1 MTHMPCFDFFRPPQ
15 TWYYV
20 YVQQRYSLKLYGKD
34 DMTPHFNFAKEFG
47 PITKLAG
54 FHVPAFI
61 LDAGEPVLFDP
72 GVSAFGPMYLKE
84 LASRFGARIKESLLM
99 LLTHSHFDHCGAAPY
114 LLRAIPNAR
123 IGCSPLAADVLQK
136 EKAIALIRS
145 FNAEYEERMQDELRG
160 QDTTF
165 SALPVSLRLKEGDI
179 IKLTGGTLAVFETPG
194 HTRDCLS
201 YLWCEK
207 GILFAGEAAG
217 VYTDGEF
224 HSVFLSDYASYIAS
238 IRKIITIQPDALCVA
253 HAGVLE
259 GSANVA
265 NYLQAVLDAAEAYR
279 EKLELSLEKHDDDV
293 EKVVEEITREEYDIQ
308 SEPVINRN
316 PFMTN
321 LRAKAQAVMRLRDQ

>member
-1 MTHMPCFDFFRPPQ
+1 MTR
-15 TWYYV
+15 T
-20 YVQQRYSLKLYGKD
+20 
-34 DMTPHFNFAKEFG
+34 FNFVKEFG

-54 FHVPAFI
+54 VHVPAFI

-84 LASRFGARIKESLLM
+84 LASRFGARVKESLLM

-114 LLRAIPNAR
+114 LLRAIPSAR
-123 IGCSPLAADVLQK
+123 IGCSPHAADVLQK

-145 FNAEYEERMQDELRG
+145 FNAEYEERMQDELQG
-160 QDTTF
+160 QDTSF
-165 SALPVSLRLKEGDI
+165 SALPVSLRLKEGDTVN
-179 IKLTGGTLAVFETPG
+179 LADGTLHVYETPG

-201 YLWCEK
+201 FLWCER

-224 HSVFLSDYASYIAS
+224 HSVFLSDYTSYIAS
-238 IRKIITIQPDALCVA
+238 IGTIMKLQPEALCVA
-253 HAGVLE
+253 HAGVLSGGKHVRE
-259 GSANVA
+259 
-265 NYLQAVLDAAEAYR
+265 YLQAALDAAERYR
-279 EKLELSLEKHDDDV
+279 EMLERSLQRHNDDV
-293 EKVVEEITREEYDIQ
+293 EKVVEEITREEYDVQ

-321 LRAKAQAVMRLRDQ
+321 LRAKTQAVMRLRDQQ

>member
-1 MTHMPCFDFFRPPQ
+1 
-15 TWYYV
+15 
-20 YVQQRYSLKLYGKD
+20 
-34 DMTPHFNFAKEFG
+34 MTPRFNFQKEFG

-54 FHVPAFI
+54 VHVPAFI

-72 GVSAFGPMYLKE
+72 GVSAFGPLYLRE
-84 LASRFGARIKESLLM
+84 LASRFGARVKESLLM

-114 LLRAIPNAR
+114 LLRAIPSAR
-123 IGCSPLAADVLQK
+123 IGCSPLAAEVLQK

-145 FNAEYEERMQDELRG
+145 FNAEYEERMQDELQG

-165 SALPVSLRLKEGDI
+165 SALPVSLRLKEGDTVN
-179 IKLTGGTLAVFETPG
+179 LAGGTLEVFETPG

-201 YLWCEK
+201 YLWREK

-238 IRKIITIQPDALCVA
+238 IRTIMTLQPDALCVA
-253 HAGVLE
+253 HAGVLS
-259 GSANVA
+259 GAGQIA
-265 NYLQAVLDAAEAYR
+265 DYLQAALDAAEAYR
-279 EKLELSLEKHDDDV
+279 EMLERSLQRHSDDV
-293 EKVVEEITREEYDIQ
+293 EKVVEEITREEYDVQ

-321 LRAKAQAVMRLRDQ
+321 LRAKAQAVMRLRDQQ

>member
-1 MTHMPCFDFFRPPQ
+1 MKPR
-15 TWYYV
+15 
-20 YVQQRYSLKLYGKD
+20 
-34 DMTPHFNFAKEFG
+34 FNFIKEFG

-72 GVSAFGPMYLKE
+72 GVSAFGPLYLRE
-84 LASRFGARIKESLLM
+84 LAKRFGARVKESLLM

-123 IGCSPLAADVLQK
+123 IGCNPRAADVLQK

-145 FNAEYEERMQDELRG
+145 FNAEYEDRMHEELRG

-165 SALPVSLRLKEGDI
+165 SALPVSLRLTEGDT
-179 IKLTGGTLAVFETPG
+179 IKLTGGTLEIYETPG

-201 YLWCEK
+201 YLWREQ
-207 GILFAGEAAG
+207 GILFAGEAAD
-217 VYTDGEF
+217 VYTNGKF

-238 IRKIITIQPDALCVA
+238 IRKIMALHPEALCVA

-259 GSANVA
+259 GSAKVA
-265 NYLQAVLDAAEAYR
+265 EYLQAVLEAAERYR
-279 EKLELSLEKHDDDV
+279 EKLERSLEQHDDNV

-321 LRAKAQAVMRLRDQ
+321 LRAKTQAVMRLRDQ

>member
-1 MTHMPCFDFFRPPQ
+1 MKPR
-15 TWYYV
+15 
-20 YVQQRYSLKLYGKD
+20 
-34 DMTPHFNFAKEFG
+34 FNFVKEFG

-54 FHVPAFI
+54 VHVPAFI

-84 LASRFGARIKESLLM
+84 LASRFGAHVKASLLM

-114 LLRAIPNAR
+114 LLRAIPSAR
-123 IGCSPLAADVLQK
+123 VGCSPLAADVLQK

-145 FNAEYEERMQDELRG
+145 FNAEYEERMQDELQG
-160 QDTTF
+160 QDTSF
-165 SALPVSLRLKEGDI
+165 SALPVSLRLKEGDTV
-179 IKLTGGTLAVFETPG
+179 KLADGALHVYETPG

-201 YLWCEK
+201 YLWREK

-217 VYTDGEF
+217 VYTDGAF

-238 IRKIITIQPDALCVA
+238 IRKIMTLQPDALCVA
-253 HAGVLE
+253 HAGVLS
-259 GSANVA
+259 GAA
-265 NYLQAVLDAAEAYR
+265 QIADYLQAALDAAEAYR
-279 EKLELSLEKHDDDV
+279 EMLERSLQRHSDDV
-293 EKVVEEITREEYDIQ
+293 EKVVEEITREEYDVQ

-321 LRAKAQAVMRLRDQ
+321 LRAKTQAVMRLRDQQ

>member
-1 MTHMPCFDFFRPPQ
+1 MAPR
-15 TWYYV
+15 
-20 YVQQRYSLKLYGKD
+20 
-34 DMTPHFNFAKEFG
+34 FNFQKEFG

-54 FHVPAFI
+54 VHVPAFI

-72 GVSAFGPMYLKE
+72 GVSAFGPLYLKE
-84 LASRFGARIKESLLM
+84 LAARFGARVKESLLM

-114 LLRAIPNAR
+114 LLRAIPAAR

-136 EKAIALIRS
+136 EKAITLIRS
-145 FNAEYEERMQDELRG
+145 FNAEYEERMQAELQG

-165 SALPVSLRLKEGDI
+165 SALPVNLRLSEGDTV
-179 IKLTGGTLAVFETPG
+179 KLAGGTLEVFETPG

-201 YLWCEK
+201 YLWRER

-224 HSVFLSDYASYIAS
+224 HSVFLSDYARYIAS
-238 IRKIITIQPDALCVA
+238 IRKIMTLQPDALCVA
-253 HAGVLE
+253 HAGVLS
-259 GSANVA
+259 GAA
-265 NYLQAVLDAAEAYR
+265 QIADYLQAALDAAEAYR
-279 EKLELSLEKHDDDV
+279 EMLERSLVRHSDDV
-293 EKVVEEITREEYDIQ
+293 EKVVEEITREEYDVQ

-321 LRAKAQAVMRLRDQ
+321 LRAKTQAVMRLRDQE